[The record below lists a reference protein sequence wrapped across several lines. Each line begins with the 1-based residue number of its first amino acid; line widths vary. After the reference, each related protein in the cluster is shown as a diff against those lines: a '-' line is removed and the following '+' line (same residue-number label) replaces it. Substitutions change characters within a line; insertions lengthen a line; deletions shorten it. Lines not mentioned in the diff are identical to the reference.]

1 MNFSFLDPY
10 TTVFSCNNSSC
21 LISLYK
27 ETMAYFTI
35 SDHYLLTL
43 QSVVGNEKL
52 AFRQEIS
59 FIHQSQVTN
68 MHSSILRIKLK

>member
-1 MNFSFLDPY
+1 MNFVFLDPY
-10 TTVFSCNNSSC
+10 TIVFSFNNGSC

-35 SDHYLLTL
+35 SDNYLLTL

-52 AFRQEIS
+52 VFRHEIT
-59 FIHQSQVTN
+59 FIHQSQVRN
-68 MHSSILRIKLK
+68 MHLSILRIKLK